1 VRNFVEDLRHDFF
14 ALYRNS
20 HLEYTSSQAPT
31 CLVDRHAIQV
41 YSDIEDRMEEIEKN
55 PAFQAM
61 MAKSAAYIK
70 AGRVSADVVRRSR
83 ASTAKR
89 KRR

>member
-1 VRNFVEDLRHDFF
+1 
-14 ALYRNS
+14 
-20 HLEYTSSQAPT
+20 
-31 CLVDRHAIQV
+31 LVVRHAIQV
-41 YSDIEDRMEEIEKN
+41 CSDMEDRWEEIETN

-70 AGRVSADVVRRSR
+70 AGRVIPREDVVRRSR

>member
-1 VRNFVEDLRHDFF
+1 
-14 ALYRNS
+14 
-20 HLEYTSSQAPT
+20 
-31 CLVDRHAIQV
+31 LVVRHAIQV
-41 YSDIEDRMEEIEKN
+41 YSDMEDRWEEIETN

-70 AGRVSADVVRRSR
+70 AGRVSEDVVRRSR
-83 ASTAKR
+83 ARTAKR